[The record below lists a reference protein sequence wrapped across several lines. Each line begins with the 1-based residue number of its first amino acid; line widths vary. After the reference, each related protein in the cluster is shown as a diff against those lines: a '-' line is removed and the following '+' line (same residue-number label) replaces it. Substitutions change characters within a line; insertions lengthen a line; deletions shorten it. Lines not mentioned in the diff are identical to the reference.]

1 MNDERRRAP
10 RYQLIAEA
18 ELVEL
23 RSNARLTARTSDVSL
38 VGCFMNSSRS
48 FPEGTRIQLRLL
60 REQEAFT
67 SLGMIAR
74 IQPMGMGVSFS
85 DMKEDQSK
93 ILRGW
98 LAQLGRGGSGG

>member
-1 MNDERRRAP
+1 MSAERRRAP
-10 RYQLIAEA
+10 RYPLIAEA

-23 RSNARLTARTSDVSL
+23 RSQMRLTARTSDVSL

-48 FPEGTRIQLRLL
+48 FPEGTNIRLRLL
-60 REQEAFT
+60 REKEAFT
-67 SLGMIAR
+67 SLGVIAR

-85 DMKEDQSK
+85 EVNDDQSK

-98 LAQLGRGGSGG
+98 LAELGRRGPAG